1 MLLVVVGVLASRRVW
16 LVKYSAEDYL
26 AFFDLYT

>member
-1 MLLVVVGVLASRRVW
+1 MVVVGVLASHRVW

-26 AFFDLYT
+26 AIFDLHA